1 MLILAMLLAS
11 QAATPE
17 PRPRTDVPGFGASD
31 WVSTGTDCSLF
42 RAGDFDG
49 NGFAD
54 VLTING
60 NRDLCIAMSVNGWK
74 AAGWTVLASDV
85 DPASDAMAVG
95 EFLGVSSGPEIAV
108 IDAAGVL
115 LLHGYTDGR
124 ITERARIER
133 PAPDAKLVV
142 ARIGT
147 HDVVCATADERSW
160 ILVDGAF
167 VGGRVP
173 DVLGPASSA
182 SPGHGPIR
190 HDPREPVAGFAAP
203 PYDRGAPCLAEFP
216 GDFNGDGVDDRALV
230 YDCSLP
236 SPYRATRIVFAPN
249 PGDPDQDR
257 DGLSDADEA
266 AFGTDPLSRD
276 TDGDGLLD
284 GWEVHGLPRGIDL
297 GAFISTYDHAIA
309 LSDDAEARDRQLDPL
324 RQDIIVNVS
333 YFAGVDPVQFRGEMP
348 RAQAAYRGLNFQNPD
363 GSTGAWL
370 HFREIDPIVPPEDQ
384 RMPWWD
390 VGNKFFPA
398 SERGMMHWLQVT
410 PHGGGQSSE
419 TSDMGGS
426 GNGWA
431 VFAHELGH
439 QMSLSHTGD
448 SAPGWCPLYTS
459 MMNYAYSY
467 SFDGDGAKPH
477 FSSGEF
483 REVELNERALIERL
497 PFPAERLGFLSNHP
511 FRFPIKDAGDGTTLI
526 DWNQNG
532 AFDEGPVEADV
543 NYGGSTHA
551 GERHTHTL
559 IGSAPSIAYV
569 GGVAMLAAADHKQT
583 AVTIKVYK
591 SGIAWT
597 EHASVAHSATRFD
610 PVFIGG
616 PDFGMI
622 FVRRFDGWAVATVR
636 AGATESDPP
645 VVGGLEP
652 LSSLPACDL
661 SGLRIG
667 ERVLLISRRD
677 SDELE
682 WRWLTPAGA
691 PGGDTSG
698 KPTLGEST
706 SLGTRSMVPVGMAMH
721 PDDGTIT
728 IVSGARHDT
737 NGPFCLQVSGLRPS
751 DQTFEEITAEWTH
764 SGRRVHCT
772 SRPAPEYRKGAG
784 PGAGPAQLVIFHT
797 GWQDANSTW
806 SAWRTTRVGNTTLDG
821 GWLTS
826 QLYDEWTRS
835 RVAPGFADGPQ
846 GTVYAFRW
854 DSGDHR
860 DWKVN
865 TMFVAHNGY
874 GIDDEPMRDFN
885 DGAKVGLWG
894 IRQSILNMRIV
905 EEDPVEPARSR

>member
-1 MLILAMLLAS
+1 MPILTLILAAQVSMF
-11 QAATPE
+11 E
-17 PRPRTDVPGFGASD
+17 PRPRTDIPGFGASD

-42 RAGDFDG
+42 RACDFDG
-49 NGFAD
+49 DGFAD

-60 NRDLCIAMSVNGWK
+60 NRDLCIALSVKGWK

-85 DPASDAMAVG
+85 DPASVAMAAG
-95 EFLGVSSGPEIAV
+95 NFDGTSPGPEVAV
-108 IDAAGVL
+108 IDSGGVL
-115 LLHGYTDGR
+115 LLHGYADGR
-124 ITERARIER
+124 LKERRRIES
-133 PAPDAKLVV
+133 PAPDATIVV
-142 ARIGT
+142 ARMGV
-147 HDVVCATADERSW
+147 HDVVRATAGERSW
-160 ILVDGAF
+160 MLVDGAF
-167 VGGRVP
+167 VEGRVP
-173 DVLGPASSA
+173 EPLGARASA
-182 SPGHGPIR
+182 SPDHGPIR
-190 HDPREPVAGFAAP
+190 HDPRAPLDRFAAP
-203 PYDRGAPCLAEFP
+203 PYDRDAPCVAEFP
-216 GDFNGDGVDDRALV
+216 GDFNGDGVDDRAFV
-230 YDCSLP
+230 YEYSLP
-236 SPYRATRIVFAPN
+236 SAYRATRVVFAPN

-266 AFGTDPLSRD
+266 AIGTDPLSRD

-309 LSDDAEARDRQLDPL
+309 LGEDADARDRQLDPL

-333 YFAGVDPVQFRGEMP
+333 YFAGVDPVQFRDEMP
-348 RAQAAYRGLNFQNPD
+348 RAHASYRGLNFTNPD
-363 GSTGAWL
+363 GSSGVWL
-370 HFREIDPIVPPEDQ
+370 HFREIEPIVPPEDQ

-398 SERGMMHWLQVT
+398 SERGMMHWLQIT

-467 SFDGDGAKPH
+467 SFDGDGSKPH

-483 REVELNERALIERL
+483 REAELNERALAERL
-497 PFPAERLGFLSNHP
+497 PFPVERLGFLSNHP
-511 FRFPIKDAGDGTTLI
+511 FRFPIKNAGDGTTLI

-532 AFDEGPVEADV
+532 AFDEGTVEADV

-559 IGSAPSIAYV
+559 IGSAPSLAYV
-569 GGVAMLAAADHKQT
+569 GDVAMLAAADHKQT
-583 AVTIKVYK
+583 CVTIKTLK
-591 SGIAWT
+591 RGIEWT
-597 EHASVAHSATRFD
+597 ENAIVAHSATRFD
-610 PVFIGG
+610 PVLVGG

-622 FVRRFDGWAVATVR
+622 FVRRFDGWAVGTVKP
-636 AGATESDPP
+636 GATGEDPP
-645 VVGGLEP
+645 VIGALEP
-652 LSSLPACDL
+652 LAALPACDL
-661 SGLRIG
+661 SGLRVG
-667 ERVLLISRRD
+667 ERVLLVSRHD

-682 WRWLTPAGA
+682 WRWLTP
-691 PGGDTSG
+691 GGVSG
-698 KPTLGEST
+698 NEKPTLSEPT
-706 SLGTRSMVPVGMAMH
+706 LLDTRSMVPVGMAAH

-728 IVSGARHDT
+728 VVSGARHEK

-751 DQTFEEITAEWTH
+751 GETFEELPAEWSH

-772 SRPAPEYRKGAG
+772 SRPVPVYRKGEGA
-784 PGAGPAQLVIFHT
+784 GAGPAQLVIFHT

-806 SAWRTTRVGNTTLDG
+806 TAWRTTRVGNTALDG

-835 RVAPGFADGPQ
+835 RVALGFADGPQ

-854 DSGDHR
+854 DPGDHR

-874 GIDDEPMRDFN
+874 GIDDQPMRDFN
-885 DGAKVGLWG
+885 DGAKVSLWG
-894 IRQSILNMRIV
+894 IRQSILNMRLV
-905 EEDPVEPARSR
+905 DEGPGERAGSE